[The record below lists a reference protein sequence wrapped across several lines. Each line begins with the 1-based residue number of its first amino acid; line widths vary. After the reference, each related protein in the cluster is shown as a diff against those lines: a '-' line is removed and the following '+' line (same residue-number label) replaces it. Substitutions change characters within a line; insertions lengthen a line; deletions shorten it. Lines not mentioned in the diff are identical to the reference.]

1 MIIFS
6 DTVAIAVSV
15 VLIVLIG
22 AGLYAGLFVYRY
34 DLQVNYNEHDVC
46 WDISFCL
53 FSTDHQLSS
62 VIDY

>member
-34 DLQVNYNEHDVC
+34 DLQVNYSEHDQ
-46 WDISFCL
+46 CL
-53 FSTDHQLSS
+53 
-62 VIDY
+62 VRY